1 MCENSKYAPRA
12 TVLLHHS
19 LTSTYHC
26 LRVCPSELV
35 RVLCQHP
42 PYLAVH
48 SSLARELSAY
58 KSARSSSL
66 TIHFAL
72 LISASR
78 HSLQRYNKIRSLLS
92 QSSFQNPTK

>member
-1 MCENSKYAPRA
+1 MYENSKYAPRA

-42 PYLAVH
+42 PHLAVH

-58 KSARSSSL
+58 KSAQSSS
-66 TIHFAL
+66 FNY
-72 LISASR
+72 
-78 HSLQRYNKIRSLLS
+78 SLCVVDKCE
-92 QSSFQNPTK
+92 SSFSSAI